1 MNLKSLMFL
10 MVFALYSIF
19 CWKIY
24 TCKIKGLCEDS
35 KSVVVEKALPLD
47 PIQFYKNTDD
57 VVLNNFEK
65 YRDSI
70 CKLSQSQRLDVIG
83 QYFSDEVNNTSFPN
97 LGLAR
102 ANKLRSL
109 LQGFGLDTSKIAL
122 VGQKLDGSF
131 KDSLAVMSM
140 VSPSVVINTASSEV
154 QIVTSNGITEI
165 YFPTNSNK
173 EIKSKV
179 LDSFLNQIAQNA
191 TNKKIYLTGHTDNVG
206 DETANQKL
214 SLDRCNTVKAQL
226 MKLGVPEGNIPT
238 EGKGSSSPK
247 VDNSTAENRALNR
260 RVEVRVE

>member
-1 MNLKSLMFL
+1 MNLKSLVFL
-10 MVFALYSIF
+10 MIFGLYSIF

-24 TCKIKGLCEDS
+24 TCQIKGLCDDS
-35 KSVVVEKALPLD
+35 TTVVTEKVLNQD

-57 VVLNNFEK
+57 AVLNNFEK

-70 CKLSQSQRLDVIG
+70 CKLSQGQRLDIVG
-83 QYFSDEVNNTSFPN
+83 QYFSDEINNTSFPN

-109 LQGFGLDTSKIAL
+109 FQGFGLDTSKIAL
-122 VGQKLDGSF
+122 VGQKLVGNF
-131 KDSLAVMSM
+131 KDSLAVMSN
-140 VSPSVVINTASSEV
+140 VTPSVVVNTSSTEV

-165 YFPTNSNK
+165 YFPTNSTK

-191 TNKKIYLTGHTDNVG
+191 TNKKIYLIGHTDNVG
-206 DETANQKL
+206 EETANQKL
-214 SLDRCNTVKAQL
+214 SLDRSNTVKAQL
-226 MKLGVPEGNIPT
+226 IKLGVPEGNIIS
-238 EGKGSSSPK
+238 EGKGSTAPK
-247 VDNSTAENRALNR
+247 VDNSTPENRALNR